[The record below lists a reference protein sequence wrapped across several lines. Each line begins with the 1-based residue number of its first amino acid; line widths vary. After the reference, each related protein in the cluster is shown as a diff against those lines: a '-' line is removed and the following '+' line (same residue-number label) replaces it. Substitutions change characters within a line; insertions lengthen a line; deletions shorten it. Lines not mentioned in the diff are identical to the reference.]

1 VDEPTVV
8 RVTDDQPPLDVNV
21 VDEHSPSTEKQ
32 RAEQD
37 DETARISFGQRRINL
52 LWEVTQG
59 LVAVLL
65 VGTVCWGVLNELEL
79 PAQFWVL
86 AAIVVNA
93 YYQRTNHTK
102 VGGVSADSTGR

>member
-1 VDEPTVV
+1 MVEPTVV

-21 VDEHSPSTEKQ
+21 VDEAPALTEKQ
-32 RAEQD
+32 RGHAD
-37 DETARISFGQRRINL
+37 DESARVSYGQRRINL
-52 LWEVTQG
+52 LWEITQG
-59 LVAVLL
+59 LVAILL
-65 VGTVCWGVLNELEL
+65 VTTVCWGVLNEVEL

-102 VGGVSADSTGR
+102 IGGVGADSTGR

>member
-1 VDEPTVV
+1 MVEPTVV
-8 RVTDDQPPLDVNV
+8 RVTDDQPPLDVTV
-21 VDEHSPSTEKQ
+21 VDSEPKLTEKQ
-32 RAEQD
+32 RGNQD

-52 LWEVTQG
+52 LWEGTQG

-65 VGTVCWGVLNELEL
+65 VATVCWGVLNEVEL

-102 VGGVSADSTGR
+102 IGGVGPDSAGR

>member
-1 VDEPTVV
+1 MTEPTVV

-21 VDEHSPSTEKQ
+21 VDGPPPSEKQ
-32 RAEQD
+32 RTEQSN
-37 DETARISFGQRRINL
+37 ESARISYGQRRINL
-52 LWEVTQG
+52 LWELTQG
-59 LVAVLL
+59 FVAVLL
-65 VGTVCWGVLNELEL
+65 VGTVCWGVLHEVEL

-102 VGGVSADSTGR
+102 IGGVGADSTGR